1 MKRKIQYP
9 TVEDDAKIAIAIAD
23 DPDAAPDLSMPMP
36 GIVRRVGR
44 PKLARP
50 KEVVNIRLNA
60 DLLAYFRSE
69 GPGWQSRMNEA
80 LRRATGL

>member
-9 TVEDDAKIAIAIAD
+9 SPEDDTRIAVAIED
-23 DPDAAPDLSMPMP
+23 DPDAAPDLSMPVP

-50 KEVVNIRLNA
+50 KEVVNIRLDA
-60 DLLAYFRSE
+60 DLLAYFRSA

-80 LRRATGL
+80 LRKAAGL